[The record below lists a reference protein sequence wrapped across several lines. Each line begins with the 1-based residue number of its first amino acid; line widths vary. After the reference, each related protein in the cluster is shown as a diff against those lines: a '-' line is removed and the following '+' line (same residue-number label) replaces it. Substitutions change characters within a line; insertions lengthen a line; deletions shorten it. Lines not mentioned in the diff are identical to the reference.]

1 MDSATGADGRWEG
14 VAGRPVSQETSSDH
28 KAD

>member
-1 MDSATGADGRWEG
+1 MDSATGAGRRWEG
-14 VAGRPVSQETSSDH
+14 VAGWPVSQETSSDH